1 MTIMLLNYNDG
12 NLLCLMQKETAN
24 QEKEKRRERERER
37 RRNDKRERGSI
48 ISIKP
53 NVIINSHMFTLME

>member
-1 MTIMLLNYNDG
+1 MSEIIMTIMLLYYNDG

-37 RRNDKRERGSI
+37 RNDKRER
-48 ISIKP
+48 KYYQY
-53 NVIINSHMFTLME
+53 